1 MKSQSYRRAL
11 RRRPVK
17 LISKD
22 VFIALVYN
30 LKMCHVQVY
39 INVCFKCNLLMK
51 AVNPITPCD
60 SDSKEPAGNAGNRV
74 QCLGQE
80 DPQGEGNGNPSS
92 TCLGN
97 PKDRDI
103 VHGVTK

>member
-1 MKSQSYRRAL
+1 M
-11 RRRPVK
+11 K

-22 VFIALVYN
+22 IFIALVYN
-30 LKMCHVQVY
+30 LKDVSYASVY
-39 INVCFKCNLLMK
+39 KCVFKCNLLMK
-51 AVNPITPCD
+51 AINPITPCD
-60 SDSKEPAGNAGNRV
+60 SDSKESAGNAGNWV

-80 DPQGEGNGNPSS
+80 DHKKGMATPSS

-103 VHGVTK
+103 VHGVTKSRT